1 MQKKPL
7 VTVLSLAYNH
17 APYIRQALESFV
29 RQEVSFPIEVV
40 INDDASSDGTAD
52 IIREYEE
59 LYPEI
64 MRPIFQ
70 EENQT
75 VLGRNLIREILI
87 PNIRGKYVAICE
99 GDDFWTDM
107 QKLQKQVAYMEE
119 HPDCSMTASSAAL
132 VYEEETICTIERH
145 NEECDIDADE
155 IITGGGNWLATA
167 SLCCRRDIFLDY
179 PRFRAYA
186 AIADYPLMILA
197 ALNGKVHYFPESMAA
212 YRYMRPESWSAT
224 IPVGQDIKRK
234 KEWIEAEIALYTRL
248 LQYSPHHEKAVLRRR
263 NIFET
268 ELWQLGVYDFGTY
281 MGTIKQLEDPA
292 I

>member
-7 VTVLSLAYNH
+7 VTILSLAYNH

-52 IIREYEE
+52 IIREYEKS
-59 LYPEI
+59 YPEI
-64 MRPIFQ
+64 ICPIYQ
-70 EENQT
+70 KENQT

-107 QKLQKQVAYMEE
+107 QKLQKQATYMEE
-119 HPDCSMTASSAAL
+119 HPDCSMTASSANL
-132 VYEEETICTIERH
+132 VYEEETICTIKRH
-145 NEECDIDADE
+145 NEECNIDADE

-167 SLCCRRDIFLDY
+167 SLCCRTDVFLDY
-179 PRFRAYA
+179 PRFRAMA
-186 AIADYPLMILA
+186 AIADYPLMILSA
-197 ALNGKVHYFPESMAA
+197 FKGKVHYFPECMAA
-212 YRYMRPESWSAT
+212 YRFMRPESWSAT

-234 KEWIEAEIALYTRL
+234 REWIEAEIALYTRL
-248 LQYSPHHEKAVLRRR
+248 LQYSPHHEKIVLRRR
-263 NIFET
+263 KIFET

-281 MGTIKQLEDPA
+281 METIKQLENPT